1 MSALTKKHH
10 TDDVAKISWHG
21 GLYAVPIEVMERYKV
36 TSDDQY
42 TSIDDLFSDLTQKS
56 GEPGVLLKGLRY
68 REGLSQIEFA
78 KKLNISQTNLSAMEN
93 GKRALGKEFAK
104 RIADLFGLDYI
115 IFL

>member
-10 TDDVAKISWHG
+10 IDVAKISWHG

-36 TSDDQY
+36 TSDDRY

-56 GEPGVLLKGLRY
+56 SEPGVLLKGLRY

-93 GKRALGKEFAK
+93 GKRTIGKEFAK
-104 RIADLFGLDYI
+104 RIADLFGLDYRV
-115 IFL
+115 FL